1 MKNILIILGITL
13 LLTSLACGSES
24 NDPEP
29 LVNTETTT
37 KEAAKSDETD
47 TTSDEEVVEEVVKE
61 NAKSIDRMK
70 GGFSDAEV
78 VITLIQNRL
87 ENETDCGF
95 LLEETDWTTEFN
107 KMKKLWL
114 VSVTF
119 TDAEES
125 KSYSWKFF
133 AMDEEIV
140 SEQDEC
146 HLSGGGEDS
155 SWWAGSGLPNQQAE
169 AEED

>member
-1 MKNILIILGITL
+1 MNKLVIVIGIAL
-13 LLTSLACGSES
+13 LCMSLACGTESSDSEL
-24 NDPEP
+24 
-29 LVNTETTT
+29 LVNTETIT
-37 KEAAKSDETD
+37 EEVAELDGTD
-47 TTSDEEVVEEVVKE
+47 STSNEDEEIVKD
-61 NAKSIDRMK
+61 NAKSVDRMK

-78 VITLIQNRL
+78 VIALIQDRL
-87 ENETDCGF
+87 ENETECSF

-114 VSVTF
+114 VSVAF
-119 TDAEES
+119 TDADES
-125 KSYSWKFF
+125 KSYTWKFF
-133 AMDEEIV
+133 AMDEEVV

-155 SWWAGSGLPNQQAE
+155 SWWAGSGLPNQH

>member
-1 MKNILIILGITL
+1 MNKLVIVLGIAL
-13 LLTSLACGSES
+13 LCISLACGTESSDSEL
-24 NDPEP
+24 
-29 LVNTETTT
+29 LVNTETTIE
-37 KEAAKSDETD
+37 EATESDGTD
-47 TTSDEEVVEEVVKE
+47 TTSNEEVVKE
-61 NAKSIDRMK
+61 NAKSVDRMK
-70 GGFSDAEV
+70 GGFSDGEV
-78 VITLIQNRL
+78 VIALIQDRL
-87 ENETDCGF
+87 ENETECGF

-114 VSVTF
+114 VSVAF

-133 AMDEEIV
+133 AMDEEVI

-155 SWWAGSGLPNQQAE
+155 SWWAGSGLPNQQS
-169 AEED
+169 EED